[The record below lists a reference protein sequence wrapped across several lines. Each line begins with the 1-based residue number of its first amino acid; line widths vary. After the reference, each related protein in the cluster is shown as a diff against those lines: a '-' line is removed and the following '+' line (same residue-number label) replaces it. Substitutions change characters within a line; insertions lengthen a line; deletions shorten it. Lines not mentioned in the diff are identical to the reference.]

1 MRYLLD
7 THVLLWFDGAPDK
20 LSQPVLNI
28 LLDEGNEL
36 YLSHASI
43 WEMQIKAQLGKLTLE
58 TALKTLIDL
67 QQQINGLQLLSV
79 ESKHI
84 YALNQLPFHHRD
96 PFDRMLISQAM
107 TEKMILLSVDEK
119 IQLYK
124 DNIQW
129 LW

>member
-7 THVLLWFDGAPDK
+7 THALLWFDGTPDK
-20 LSQPVLNI
+20 LSPKVLDI

-43 WEMQIKAQLGKLTLE
+43 WEMQIKHQLGKLTLE
-58 TALKTLIDL
+58 TELKELIDS
-67 QQQINGLQLLSV
+67 QQKTNALQLLDI

-84 YALNQLPFHHRD
+84 YALNELPSHHRD

-107 TEKMILLSVDEK
+107 TEEMILLTIDEK
-119 IQLYK
+119 IQLYQEQV
-124 DNIQW
+124 NW